1 MKGPDVANDNHKD
14 NLIRRTRAVWQPRL
28 GRNLSREDARQIA
41 ENMTGFFSVLAE
53 WSRAELPVPAND
65 AATPDASMNGEARHD
80 R

>member
-1 MKGPDVANDNHKD
+1 MKSPDIAHDNHKD

-28 GRNLSREDARQIA
+28 GRDLSREDARQIA

-53 WSRAELPVPAND
+53 WSRAARPAPAKD
-65 AATPDASMNGEARHD
+65 APLRAPTDTAEVGHD